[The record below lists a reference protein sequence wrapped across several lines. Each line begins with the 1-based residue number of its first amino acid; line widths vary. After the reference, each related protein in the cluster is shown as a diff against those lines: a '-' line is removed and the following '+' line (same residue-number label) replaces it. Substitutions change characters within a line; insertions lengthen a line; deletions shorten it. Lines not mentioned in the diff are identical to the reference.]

1 MRKIRLTNSQVQTIK
16 QVVAMLA
23 GEGAQV
29 ILFGSRVDDDKKGG
43 DIDLLITLNH
53 VVEHPAVLSSKIS
66 ARLIRLFQGR
76 NVDVLLSAPNLQ
88 HLPIHQIAQSKGVLL

>member
-1 MRKIRLTNSQVQTIK
+1 MRLTNSQVQTIK
-16 QVVAMLA
+16 QVVVMLA
-23 GEGAQV
+23 GEDAKV
-29 ILFGSRVDDDKKGG
+29 TLFGSRVDDNKKGG

-76 NVDVLLSAPNLQ
+76 KVDVLLSAPNLQ
-88 HLPIHQIAQSKGVLL
+88 SLPIHQIAQNEGILL